1 MNGVTVITEILCRER
16 SLKDVLGTGIF
27 TSVLMLLAI
36 FVYWKFIYFGFK
48 KSCTHPKELTIAQ
61 VFLVMFSLFF
71 ILLTIIGDIS
81 LYRQYHN
88 THMEYEIVI
97 DDSASFNE
105 VTSVYDILS
114 RENDIYRV
122 KLLEDTN
129 IHEE

>member
-1 MNGVTVITEILCRER
+1 MKQTMYYCGIALI
-16 SLKDVLGTGIF
+16 VLSF
-27 TSVLMLLAI
+27 LAL
-36 FVYWKFIYFGFK
+36 VMTADPLAVGRYFGG
-48 KSCTHPKELTIAQ
+48 IGAGI
-61 VFLVMFSLFF
+61 V
-71 ILLTIIGDIS
+71 LTIIGDIS

-88 THMEYEIVI
+88 THMEYEIII

-129 IHEE
+129 IHDK